1 MQTMIINN
9 TESETMETLAA
20 ALGANYSSEY
30 NTIYKGSNPESGIC
44 ITLESDS
51 EYGSGSAS
59 LCYSLYGD
67 DESFK
72 LSGKTVCYENSGSC
86 CVFGTPQ
93 TYDGIYSNVQCA
105 IVPYN
110 SPGGGGYLHI
120 ICLSGFYH

>member
-1 MQTMIINN
+1 
-9 TESETMETLAA
+9 MEALAA

-30 NTIYKGSNPESGIC
+30 NTIYTGSKPESGIC
-44 ITLESDS
+44 ISLGSDS

-59 LCYSLYGD
+59 LRYSLYGD
-67 DESFK
+67 DESFM

-93 TYDGIYSNVQCA
+93 TYEGIFSNVECA

>member
-1 MQTMIINN
+1 
-9 TESETMETLAA
+9 METLAA

-59 LCYSLYGD
+59 LRYSLYGD
-67 DESFK
+67 DESFM

-93 TYDGIYSNVQCA
+93 TYEGIFSNVECA